1 MTTHPA
7 SPNATPANISHPTE
21 RPSVKLKIPSGKS
34 DILNSVVVG
43 AGGQSLYTVARWHV
57 SSHSDDLD
65 MEIFQEALVEA
76 GLLQAIVLSV
86 VLLRSG
92 RSLDADA
99 AGRSNDMWYTQVSA
113 IGSIN

>member
-1 MTTHPA
+1 MDAEVIILLWLRVYLLSSGHPFEGLIDLLQLI
-7 SPNATPANISHPTE
+7 PAN
-21 RPSVKLKIPSGKS
+21 RPGL
-34 DILNSVVVG
+34 
-43 AGGQSLYTVARWHV
+43 AVARWHV

>member
-1 MTTHPA
+1 LATCVSPA
-7 SPNATPANISHPTE
+7 IRTPSEGLIDLLQLIPAN
-21 RPSVKLKIPSGKS
+21 RPGL
-34 DILNSVVVG
+34 
-43 AGGQSLYTVARWHV
+43 AVARWHV

-76 GLLQAIVLSV
+76 GLLEAIVFSM

-99 AGRSNDMWYTQVSA
+99 AARSNDMWYTQASTM
-113 IGSIN
+113 GSMGA